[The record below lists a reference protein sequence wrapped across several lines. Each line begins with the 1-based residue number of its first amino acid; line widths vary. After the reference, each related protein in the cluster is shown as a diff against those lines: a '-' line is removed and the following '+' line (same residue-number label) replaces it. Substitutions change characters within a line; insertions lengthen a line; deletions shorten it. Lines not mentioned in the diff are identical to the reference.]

1 MQLALRP
8 LAAEPGWVHHRTA
21 SRAGGHLFSI
31 GALQEGG
38 ESSSGSGWGCS
49 RSGWFSREWEWLQ
62 WEWVVSREW
71 EWLQWEW
78 VVLQRVGVVLYYSFS
93 IGMLAAPPT
102 FTN

>member
-21 SRAGGHLFSI
+21 SGAGGHLFSI

-38 ESSSGSGWGCS
+38 QSSSGSGWGCS
-49 RSGWFSREWEWLQ
+49 RSGWFSREW
-62 WEWVVSREW
+62 VG
-71 EWLQWEW
+71 LQWEW
-78 VVLQRVGVVLYYSFS
+78 VVLQRVGVVLYYFFS